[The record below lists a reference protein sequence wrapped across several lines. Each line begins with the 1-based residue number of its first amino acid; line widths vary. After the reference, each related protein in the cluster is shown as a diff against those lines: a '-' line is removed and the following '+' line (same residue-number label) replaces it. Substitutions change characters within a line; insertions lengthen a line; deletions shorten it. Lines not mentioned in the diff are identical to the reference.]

1 MIFFGASLK
10 ENLAKHQLWLK
21 SHGNQGQ
28 RFSAAGANFEKA
40 NLSGANLSKANLSGA
55 NLSEVNLSGANL
67 IEATLFG
74 AKLSGA
80 NLNAAN
86 LSGASLSGVELQG
99 ATLKDAI
106 LTEAL
111 LCEAN
116 LAGAN
121 FSNADLRK
129 ANLSLGIPEFLK
141 AKNIQ
146 LLLIGSGIPFVSI
159 NQTNLKEANL
169 SGANLSEANLDFA
182 NLSEANLSGANLTKA
197 KLFAVDLSKANL
209 SGANLFSADLFRVKA
224 LNTNFSFANLT
235 HACIEEWIIDR
246 DTTFDDVICDSIY
259 LKHILRSF
267 PDYILRRYC
276 DRRPFNPK
284 AKFAQGDF
292 VKLISKGTTVSD
304 LEKHGSEFL
313 QEQILIEEL
322 HQIFEQLSE
331 QYEQRYT
338 NASVSDR
345 ETILRL
351 EIGYQTQD
359 DPAFR
364 ERLLEAI
371 NSPSELLTEL
381 LQNNSFVT
389 ISPQIFQSWLSV

>member
-10 ENLAKHQLWLK
+10 ENLAKHQLWLE

-40 NLSGANLSKANLSGA
+40 DLSGANLSKANLSGA

-67 IEATLFG
+67 IETTLFG

-86 LSGASLSGVELQG
+86 LSSASLSGVELQG

-106 LTEAL
+106 LIESL

-116 LAGAN
+116 LAGADL
-121 FSNADLRK
+121 SNTDLHK

-146 LLLIGSGIPFVSI
+146 LLLIGGGIPFVSI

-182 NLSEANLSGANLTKA
+182 NLCEANLSGADLTKA

-224 LNTNFSFANLT
+224 LSTNFSFANLT

-259 LKHILRSF
+259 LKHVLRSL

-284 AKFAQGDF
+284 TKFAQGDF
-292 VKLISKGTTVSD
+292 VKLISKGTTASE
-304 LEKHGSEFL
+304 LEKYGSEIL
-313 QEQILIEEL
+313 QEQVLIEEL

-331 QYEQRYT
+331 QYEQRYP
-338 NASVSDR
+338 NASLSDR
-345 ETILRL
+345 ETILKL
-351 EIGYQTQD
+351 EIRYQAQD
-359 DPAFR
+359 DAAFR
-364 ERLLEAI
+364 GRLLEAI
-371 NSPSELLTEL
+371 NSPSRLLTDL

-389 ISPQIFQSWLSV
+389 VSLETLETFL